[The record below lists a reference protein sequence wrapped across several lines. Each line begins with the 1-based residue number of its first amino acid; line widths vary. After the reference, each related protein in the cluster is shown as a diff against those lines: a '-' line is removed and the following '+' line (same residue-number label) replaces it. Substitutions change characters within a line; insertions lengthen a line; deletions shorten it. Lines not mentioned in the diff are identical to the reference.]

1 MINTGCH
8 LMQMKL
14 SPAQQAYY
22 ELVWGF
28 VRQVPYGQVVTYGQI
43 AQALPEPE
51 GPELEEAGAR
61 LVGSAMAACPD
72 DVPWHRVI
80 NAQGSVSSRAE
91 ASCQM
96 QLLEAEGLCFIRG
109 RLSLEEHQWLG
120 SDQASK
126 PKQQSLF

>member
-1 MINTGCH
+1 MH
-8 LMQMKL
+8 LKP

-22 ELVWGF
+22 ELVWGY
-28 VRQVPYGQVVTYGQI
+28 VRQVPHGKVITYGQVS
-43 AQALPEPE
+43 QALPEPE
-51 GPELEEAGAR
+51 GPEFKEAGISGAR

-80 NAQGSVSSRAE
+80 NAHGSVSSRAE
-91 ASCQM
+91 ASRQL

-120 SDQASK
+120 PDQASK
-126 PKQQSLF
+126 PKQHSLF

>member
-1 MINTGCH
+1 MH
-8 LMQMKL
+8 SKF
-14 SPAQQAYY
+14 SPARQAYY
-22 ELVWGF
+22 ELVWAF

-43 AQALPEPE
+43 TQSLPEPDGLELDE
-51 GPELEEAGAR
+51 GGAR

-80 NAQGSVSSRAE
+80 NAQGGVSSRAE
-91 ASCQM
+91 ASRQL

-120 SDQASK
+120 PDQASK
-126 PKQQSLF
+126 PKQHSLF